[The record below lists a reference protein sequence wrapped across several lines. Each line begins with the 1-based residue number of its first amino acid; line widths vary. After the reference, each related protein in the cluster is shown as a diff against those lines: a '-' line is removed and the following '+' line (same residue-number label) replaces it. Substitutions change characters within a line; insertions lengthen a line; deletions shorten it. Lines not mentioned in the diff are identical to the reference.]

1 MTTGG
6 WKSPLNLSSNSDLAL
21 TLDPQ
26 KSLSDKSSDK
36 LPPVLVGMDKAEA
49 LAYVSR
55 LFDAAQAG
63 AVLWSDSLLL
73 KRFLAQCSRT
83 GSQETQDGYRRE
95 IRHYVRWRDRFHPH
109 LHLREIDST
118 LVEDWIAELRQQVEL
133 GDLKPRS
140 FNRRISAISS
150 LYRWA
155 SEATRS
161 AVSGVPR
168 NPVPRRTGLSAAK
181 LAKPLSEA
189 DLTSVFG
196 AISAAKVKGSTIA
209 ARDLVLVRGSYLIDC
224 RVSELIALKWQD
236 IERLE
241 TGGQIHLLG
250 KGSKPR
256 TVRVSEETIQLFESI
271 GRGEPDQWLF
281 PSSRRKGP
289 LTRQAV
295 ADRMKRWGVEVDVHL
310 HPHRTRHSHA
320 THALRR
326 GCNLY
331 TLSQTLG
338 HASSDTTGHYL
349 QANPDDSSSL
359 TLG

>member
-1 MTTGG
+1 
-6 WKSPLNLSSNSDLAL
+6 
-21 TLDPQ
+21 
-26 KSLSDKSSDK
+26 
-36 LPPVLVGMDKAEA
+36 MDKAEA

-63 AVLWSDSLLL
+63 AVLWGDNLLL

-83 GSQETQDGYRRE
+83 GSKETQDGYRRE
-95 IRHYVRWRDRFHPH
+95 IDHYVRWRDRVHPH

-155 SEATRS
+155 SETTRS
-161 AVSGVPR
+161 AVTGVPR

-209 ARDLVLVRGSYLIDC
+209 ARDLVLVRGSYLIGC

-271 GRGEPDQWLF
+271 GRGEPDQ
-281 PSSRRKGP
+281 
-289 LTRQAV
+289 
-295 ADRMKRWGVEVDVHL
+295 
-310 HPHRTRHSHA
+310 
-320 THALRR
+320 
-326 GCNLY
+326 
-331 TLSQTLG
+331 
-338 HASSDTTGHYL
+338 
-349 QANPDDSSSL
+349 
-359 TLG
+359 